1 MRHGLAMSDAEIS
14 TGWIVCVKSAS
25 GEERLFVV
33 AEPVQ
38 LTALELV
45 RKKVPDGIGDDLT
58 LGLSVSREELAQRR
72 MKPGDV
78 TPQEV
83 PHSN

>member
-1 MRHGLAMSDAEIS
+1 MSDEEIS

-25 GEERLFVV
+25 GEERFFVV

-38 LTALELV
+38 LTALQLV
-45 RKKVPDGIGDDLT
+45 RRKVPTAKGDDLT
-58 LGLSVSREELAQRR
+58 LGMSVSGEQLVERG

-78 TPQEV
+78 APQEA